1 MVDQTQRLS
10 RYRELIQELNETKK
24 MEIARRTVELFFSF
38 DIVNS
43 SLYKTINY
51 TGWYNVIISLFK
63 EIQASVMKLMP
74 GAEMWRVLGDEI
86 VFIIPIKENKDFF
99 VYTDKIFE
107 ILNIFVL
114 KLKNGQFFDELEIDN
129 DKKLLMKMQ
138 NVISLKAAAW
148 IAIVGEN
155 GVVAI
160 QCKNYQDMSV
170 SISMIDQWIQGAE
183 EFKPEISHFII
194 AIGAKTDGEIQ
205 KYVLEKNQ
213 YRQSH
218 NLFSVE
224 VVYWEEISAFLKSD
238 ARILQRYYPFI
249 NTDGIQDQFDIA
261 YSSLDI
267 IRHDFVELILRY
279 KILDFLLEDP
289 FVGIKTEY
297 LILSDKFDIALKDL
311 LQRTVFLQETELYQK
326 IIAFCGKWNKYN
338 GYIGLKVQPS
348 NNGQYVR
355 MNQVLMED
363 YEEIEAIVQRM
374 KSEICEIYESI
385 SQ

>member
-1 MVDQTQRLS
+1 MCS
-10 RYRELIQELNETKK
+10 KK
-24 MEIARRTVELFFSF
+24 S
-38 DIVNS
+38 
-43 SLYKTINY
+43 
-51 TGWYNVIISLFK
+51 
-63 EIQASVMKLMP
+63 
-74 GAEMWRVLGDEI
+74 
-86 VFIIPIKENKDFF
+86 
-99 VYTDKIFE
+99 
-107 ILNIFVL
+107 NIG
-114 KLKNGQFFDELEIDN
+114 K
-129 DKKLLMKMQ
+129 
-138 NVISLKAAAW
+138 
-148 IAIVGEN
+148 
-155 GVVAI
+155 
-160 QCKNYQDMSV
+160 
-170 SISMIDQWIQGAE
+170 
-183 EFKPEISHFII
+183 
-194 AIGAKTDGEIQ
+194 
-205 KYVLEKNQ
+205 
-213 YRQSH
+213 H

>member
-1 MVDQTQRLS
+1 MTADYAYKVGRFLGW
-10 RYRELIQELNETKK
+10 YYNALRERNGDNEPARIVIGKDTRRSSY
-24 MEIARRTVELFFSF
+24 MFEYSLVAGLTASGADAYLLHVTTTPSVAYIARVDDF
-38 DIVNS
+38 DCGIM
-43 SLYKTINY
+43 
-51 TGWYNVIISLFK
+51 IS
-63 EIQASVMKLMP
+63 A
-74 GAEMWRVLGDEI
+74 
-86 VFIIPIKENKDFF
+86 
-99 VYTDKIFE
+99 
-107 ILNIFVL
+107 
-114 KLKNGQFFDELEIDN
+114 
-129 DKKLLMKMQ
+129 
-138 NVISLKAAAW
+138 
-148 IAIVGEN
+148 
-155 GVVAI
+155 
-160 QCKNYQDMSV
+160 
-170 SISMIDQWIQGAE
+170 
-183 EFKPEISHFII
+183 
-194 AIGAKTDGEIQ
+194 
-205 KYVLEKNQ
+205 
-213 YRQSH
+213 SH
-218 NLFSVE
+218 NP
-224 VVYWEEISAFLKSD
+224 
-238 ARILQRYYPFI
+238 YYD
-249 NTDGIQDQFDIA
+249 NG
-261 YSSLDI
+261 I